1 MRAWRKITSPGRV
14 ECWAQRLEAFGSE
27 RLVITETGRRRA
39 RLEIFD
45 VTEAEATALRGQFGG
60 EIRDLAASNADWA
73 RSLVQHRPISI
84 RGRLLV
90 YHTEPPPEAGT
101 KDGKALYIPAGM
113 AFGTGDHATTAT
125 CLRLLCDRA
134 ALLAGWSFLDIGCG
148 TGILALAAARL
159 GARQAEGFDL
169 DAAAV
174 RVAREN
180 ARLNRPLKARFFR
193 ADLFKFT
200 PLQPYDV
207 VAANV
212 YSEVLV
218 QAAHKVWA
226 TVKPGGV
233 LIVSGILRTQTGEV
247 QAAFGRLGAKLKTTR
262 LRGKW
267 GTLEFRRPEECH
279 ECHKRKNPTNEAG
292 QPAGPSAGISPLANG
307 CRSN

>member
-1 MRAWRKITSPGRV
+1 MRAWRKTTSQGRV
-14 ECWAQRLEAFGSE
+14 GYWAQRLEAFGSE
-27 RLVITETGRRRA
+27 RLAITETGRSA

-45 VTEAEATALRGQFGG
+45 VTEAEAGALRGQFGG

-73 RSLVQHRPISI
+73 RSVVQHRPISI

-90 YHTEPPPEAGT
+90 YNTEPAPEAGT
-101 KDGKALYIPAGM
+101 KRTDGKALLIPAGT

-125 CLRLLCDRA
+125 CLRLLCDRTA
-134 ALLAGWSFLDIGCG
+134 TLPVGSWSFLDIGCG
-148 TGILALAAARL
+148 TGILALAAARF
-159 GARQAEGFDL
+159 GARPAEGFDL

-174 RVAREN
+174 RVARAN
-180 ARLNRPLKARFFR
+180 ARLNRLFRARFFR

-218 QAAHKVWA
+218 QAARKVWA
-226 TVKPGGV
+226 TVKPGGT
-233 LIVSGILRTQTGEV
+233 LIVSGILRTQTREV
-247 QAAFGRLGAKLKTTR
+247 QAAFGRLGACLQTTR

-267 GTLEFRRPEECH
+267 ATLEFR
-279 ECHKRKNPTNEAG
+279 
-292 QPAGPSAGISPLANG
+292 
-307 CRSN
+307 

>member
-1 MRAWRKITSPGRV
+1 V
-14 ECWAQRLEAFGSE
+14 
-27 RLVITETGRRRA
+27 
-39 RLEIFD
+39 
-45 VTEAEATALRGQFGG
+45 
-60 EIRDLAASNADWA
+60 
-73 RSLVQHRPISI
+73 VQHRPISI

-90 YHTEPPPEAGT
+90 YNAEPTPEAR
-101 KDGKALYIPAGM
+101 KENGKALFIPAGL

-134 ALLAGWSFLDIGCG
+134 ATLAGWSFLDIGCG
-148 TGILALAAARL
+148 TGILALAAAKL

-169 DAAAV
+169 DAVAV

-218 QAAHKVWA
+218 QAADKVWA
-226 TVKPGGV
+226 TVKPGGI
-233 LIVSGILRTQTGEV
+233 LITSGILRTQIGDV
-247 QAAFGRLGAKLKTTR
+247 HAAFSRLGATLKTTR

-267 GTLEFRRPEECH
+267 GTLEFR
-279 ECHKRKNPTNEAG
+279 
-292 QPAGPSAGISPLANG
+292 
-307 CRSN
+307 

>member
-1 MRAWRKITSPGRV
+1 MRAWRKITSPARA

-27 RLVITETGRRRA
+27 RLVITETGRSA

-45 VTEAEATALRGQFGG
+45 LTEAEATALRGQFGG

-90 YHTEPPPEAGT
+90 YNVEPTPGAGT
-101 KDGKALYIPAGM
+101 KNGNTLYIPAGM

-134 ALLAGWSFLDIGCG
+134 ALVAGGSFLDIGCG

-159 GARQAEGFDL
+159 GARRAEGFDL

-180 ARLNRPLKARFFR
+180 ARLNRPLKVRFFR
-193 ADLFKFT
+193 ADLVKFT
-200 PLQPYDV
+200 PLQPYDA

-226 TVKPGGV
+226 TVKPGGI
-233 LIVSGILRTQTGEV
+233 LIVSGILRNQIGEV
-247 QAAFGRLGAKLKTTR
+247 QAAFGRLGANLETTR

-267 GTLEFRRPEECH
+267 ATLEFR
-279 ECHKRKNPTNEAG
+279 
-292 QPAGPSAGISPLANG
+292 
-307 CRSN
+307 

>member
-1 MRAWRKITSPGRV
+1 MRAWRKITSPRQV
-14 ECWAQRLEAFGSE
+14 ECWAQRLEAFGPE
-27 RLVITETGRRRA
+27 RLVITETGRSA
-39 RLEIFD
+39 RLEIFE
-45 VTEAEATALRGQFGG
+45 VTEVEAAALCRQFGG
-60 EIRDLAASNADWA
+60 QIRDLAASTADWA
-73 RSLVQHRPISI
+73 RSVVQHRPISI
-84 RGRLLV
+84 RRRLLV
-90 YHTEPPPEAGT
+90 YNAEPTPETQA
-101 KDGKALYIPAGM
+101 KNGKALYIPAGM

-148 TGILALAAARL
+148 TGILALAAAKL

-169 DAAAV
+169 DAAAI

-180 ARLNRPLKARFFR
+180 ARLNRPLKVRFFR

-200 PLQPYDV
+200 PSQPYDV

-218 QAAHKVWA
+218 QAAGKVWA

-233 LIVSGILRTQTGEV
+233 LIVSGILRKQIGEV
-247 QAAFGRLGAKLKTTR
+247 QAAFGRLGASLETTR

-267 GTLEFRRPEECH
+267 GTLEFR
-279 ECHKRKNPTNEAG
+279 
-292 QPAGPSAGISPLANG
+292 
-307 CRSN
+307 

>member
-1 MRAWRKITSPGRV
+1 MRAWRKITRPRRV
-14 ECWAQRLEAFGSE
+14 ECWAQRLGAFGSE
-27 RLVITETGRRRA
+27 RLVITETGRSA

-45 VTEAEATALRGQFGG
+45 VTEAEATALCGRFGG

-73 RSLVQHRPISI
+73 RSVVQHRPISI

-90 YHTEPPPEAGT
+90 YNAEPAPEAEARI
-101 KDGKALYIPAGM
+101 KNGKALYVPAGM

-134 ALLAGWSFLDIGCG
+134 ALLPAGWSFLDIGCG

-180 ARLNRPLKARFFR
+180 ARLNRPLKVRFFR

-200 PLQPYDV
+200 PLEPYDV

-218 QAAHKVWA
+218 QAAPKVWA
-226 TVKPGGV
+226 TVKPGGI
-233 LIVSGILRTQTGEV
+233 LIVSGILRKQISEV
-247 QAAFGRLGAKLKTTR
+247 QAAFGRLGASLEITR

-267 GTLEFRRPEECH
+267 GTLELR
-279 ECHKRKNPTNEAG
+279 
-292 QPAGPSAGISPLANG
+292 
-307 CRSN
+307 

>member
-14 ECWAQRLEAFGSE
+14 EGWAQRLEVFGPE
-27 RLVITETGRRRA
+27 RLVVTETGRSA
-39 RLEIFD
+39 RLEIFG
-45 VTEAEATALRGQFGG
+45 VTEAEAIALRGQFGG
-60 EIRDLAASNADWA
+60 EIRDLAASKADWA
-73 RSLVQHRPISI
+73 RSVVQHRPISI

-90 YHTEPPPEAGT
+90 YNTEPTPGAAGA

-134 ALLAGWSFLDIGCG
+134 ATLPAGRWSFLDIGCG

-159 GARQAEGFDL
+159 GARLAEGFDL
-169 DAAAV
+169 DPAAV

-180 ARLNRPLKARFFR
+180 AGLNRPLKARFFR
-193 ADLFKFT
+193 VDLFKFT

-218 QAAHKVWA
+218 QAARKVWA
-226 TVKPGGV
+226 TVRPGGI

-247 QAAFGRLGAKLKTTR
+247 QAAFDRLGAGLQTTR

-267 GTLEFRRPEECH
+267 ATLEFW
-279 ECHKRKNPTNEAG
+279 
-292 QPAGPSAGISPLANG
+292 
-307 CRSN
+307 